1 MPEKM
6 FPIDDSVDS
15 KRCTDYTAREIR
27 RVADALERIGYLLE
41 NGFASFPADAMNLEN
56 GISSGTTP
64 AGAEEAMTVSEAAKV
79 LRISLPKMYDL
90 VHQGRVHSVSVGR
103 KILVSRTSLMNML
116 KEGEESQ

>member
-6 FPIDDSVDS
+6 FPTGDSVDS
-15 KRCTDYTAREIR
+15 KGRADYTAHEIR
-27 RVADALERIGYLLE
+27 RVADALERIEYLLE
-41 NGFASFPADAMNLEN
+41 NGYFPFQADPSNLEN

-103 KILVSRTSLMNML
+103 KILVSRSSLMNML
-116 KEGEESQ
+116 KEGESQ